1 MIPEEDHVEEA
12 EQAYSEWDKNPTDE
26 ADLQEEKQYLR
37 DWKMW
42 VSRIILVVFIAGLL
56 FSFLSHYIRF

>member
-1 MIPEEDHVEEA
+1 MIPEEEQMEET
-12 EQAYSEWDKNPTDE
+12 EQLYQEWDENPTND

-42 VSRIILVVFIAGLL
+42 VSRIILVVFIASLL

>member
-1 MIPEEDHVEEA
+1 MIPEEERIEET
-12 EQAYSEWDKNPTDE
+12 EQLYPEWDETTSDE
-26 ADLQEEKQYLR
+26 EDIQEEKKYLR

-42 VSRIILVVFIAGLL
+42 VSRIILVVFIASLL

>member
-1 MIPEEDHVEEA
+1 MISEEDHVEGSERLNP
-12 EQAYSEWDKNPTDE
+12 EWDENPADE
-26 ADLQEEKQYLR
+26 ANLQEEKKYLR

-42 VSRIILVVFIAGLL
+42 ISRIILVVFIASLL

>member
-1 MIPEEDHVEEA
+1 MIPEENHVEEA
-12 EQAYSEWDKNPTDE
+12 EQVYSEWENPTDE

-42 VSRIILVVFIAGLL
+42 VSRIILVVFIASLL

>member
-1 MIPEEDHVEEA
+1 MISEEEQVEEA
-12 EQAYSEWDKNPTDE
+12 EQFYQEWDETPSDNEDI
-26 ADLQEEKQYLR
+26 QEEKQYLS

-42 VSRIILVVFIAGLL
+42 VSRIILVVFIASLL

>member
-1 MIPEEDHVEEA
+1 MIPEEEQMEET
-12 EQAYSEWDKNPTDE
+12 EQLYQEWDENPTDE
-26 ADLQEEKQYLR
+26 ANLQEEKQYLR

-42 VSRIILVVFIAGLL
+42 VSRIILVVFIASLL

>member
-1 MIPEEDHVEEA
+1 MIPEEEQMEET
-12 EQAYSEWDKNPTDE
+12 EQLYQEWDENPTND
-26 ADLQEEKQYLR
+26 ADLQEEKQYLH

-42 VSRIILVVFIAGLL
+42 VSRIILVVFIASLL

>member
-1 MIPEEDHVEEA
+1 MIPEEEQMEET
-12 EQAYSEWDKNPTDE
+12 EQLYQEWDENPTDE

>member
-1 MIPEEDHVEEA
+1 MIPEEERVEEA
-12 EQAYSEWDKNPTDE
+12 EQFYQEWDETPSDNEDI
-26 ADLQEEKQYLR
+26 QEEKQYLR

-42 VSRIILVVFIAGLL
+42 VSRIILVVFIASLL

>member
-12 EQAYSEWDKNPTDE
+12 EQAYSEWDENPTDE

>member
-1 MIPEEDHVEEA
+1 MIPEEDQVEEA
-12 EQAYSEWDKNPTDE
+12 ERLNAEWDETPTDE
-26 ADLQEEKQYLR
+26 ADLQEEKQYLH

-42 VSRIILVVFIAGLL
+42 VSRIILVVFIASLL

>member
-12 EQAYSEWDKNPTDE
+12 EQAYSEWDENPTDE

-42 VSRIILVVFIAGLL
+42 VSRIILVVFIASLL